1 VYVVLVLVG
10 QHDLLLVVVVV
21 VVVVITTYGGWVDA
35 VDRDGRQVD
44 DE

>member
-10 QHDLLLVVVVV
+10 QHDLLLL
-21 VVVVITTYGGWVDA
+21 VVVVITTYAGWVDA